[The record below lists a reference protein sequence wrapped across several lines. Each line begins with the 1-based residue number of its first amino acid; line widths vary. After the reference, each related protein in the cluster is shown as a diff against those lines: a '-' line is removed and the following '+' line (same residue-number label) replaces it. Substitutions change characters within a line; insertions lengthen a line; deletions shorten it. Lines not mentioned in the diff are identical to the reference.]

1 MSVGNRVFLQRP
13 MMSDELLE
21 EFKQIPTANIADSM
35 GRLSALHP
43 RIELKSS
50 PTQPITVGR
59 ALTVKARSGD
69 NLMIHKA
76 LNMAGEGDVI
86 VIANDG
92 GNDYRSL
99 MGEIMFC
106 YAIFKKVAGIVLDGP
121 IRDSE
126 AAQQMNLP
134 IYATGTNP
142 AGPYKDGTGEINT
155 PIACG
160 GIAVD
165 PGDIIVMDRD
175 GVIVIP
181 RQDAEEVLEGAKKKQ
196 AVDAE
201 NVHAALT
208 GTVDRQWVEDA
219 IKAQET
225 EIIDGAYTR

>member
-1 MSVGNRVFLQRP
+1 MAVGNRVFLKRP
-13 MMSDELLE
+13 LVSNEILE
-21 EFKQIPTANIADSM
+21 EFKQIPTANIADCM

-43 RIELKSS
+43 RISLKSS
-50 PTQPITVGR
+50 PTQPIAVGR

-76 LNMAGEGDVI
+76 LNMAEEGDVI
-86 VIANDG
+86 IISNDG

-99 MGEIMFC
+99 MGEIMFA
-106 YAIFKKVAGIVLDGP
+106 YGIYKKIAGVVIDGP
-121 IRDSE
+121 IRDSD
-126 AAQQMNLP
+126 AVKSLTLP

-175 GVIVIP
+175 GVIVVP
-181 RQDAEEVLEGAKKKQ
+181 YNDADEVLEGAKEKQ
-196 AVDAE
+196 ALDAA

-208 GTVDRQWVEDA
+208 GTVDRDWVEKA
-219 IKAQET
+219 IKEQGT
-225 EIIDGAYTR
+225 EIIDAAYSR